1 MSASPLRRV
10 LHVEDDPSIRAIA
23 SIALVSVGGLELL
36 SCADGADALAR
47 APDFDPQ
54 VLLLDVM
61 MPGMDG
67 PTLLGELSRRISMAG
82 RMTLFMTA
90 KVQPADLLA
99 YRALGAFDVILK
111 PFDAMRLAQRIGE
124 SWQRFHVQ

>member
-1 MSASPLRRV
+1 MSAPKLQRV

-23 SIALVSVGGLELL
+23 RVALVSVGGLELM
-36 SCADGADALAR
+36 SCADGEEALAQ
-47 APDFDPQ
+47 APEFDPQ

-61 MPGMDG
+61 MPGIDG
-67 PTLLGELSRRISMAG
+67 PSLLTRLSEHMSLDG

-99 YRALGAFDVILK
+99 YRGLGAFDVILK
-111 PFDAMRLAQRIGE
+111 PFDAMRLAQNIQMTWR
-124 SWQRFHVQ
+124 RFHGS

>member
-1 MSASPLRRV
+1 MSTPPLRRV

-23 SIALVSVGGLELL
+23 RVALVSVGGLELL
-36 SCADGADALAR
+36 SCASGSEALSQ
-47 APDFDPQ
+47 APAFDPQ

-67 PTLLGELSRRISMAG
+67 PTLLGELSRQMPLDG
-82 RMTLFMTA
+82 RMALFMTA
-90 KVQPADLLA
+90 KVQPTDLLA

-124 SWQRFHVQ
+124 TWQRFHAH

>member
-1 MSASPLRRV
+1 VIAPPLRRV

-23 SIALVSVGGLELL
+23 RVALVSVGGLELL
-36 SCADGADALAR
+36 SCADGAEALEKA
-47 APDFDPQ
+47 AAFEPQ

-67 PTLLGELSRRISMAG
+67 PSLFGELSRRMPMDG

-90 KVQPADLLA
+90 KVQPTDLIA

-124 SWQRFHVQ
+124 AWQRFHVQ